1 MLQQSQINS
10 DVVYN
15 VEIHTLLITDV
26 SISIELV
33 HFHLTQKVICML
45 RFLCCFL
52 VIPFFCFVGVSVPE
66 SIPGWSLANRTLR
79 NITNNSDMQ
88 PVNRP
93 VNTGHVRNVNQC
105 SYVFSVFFSFFF
117 SNTIIQQCFCVVLYV
132 ADSPKFDSKSDKANG
147 TSDQS
152 EP

>member
-1 MLQQSQINS
+1 MVSFVHVLLLELIYRVLIVTKYCHKISCFLLQQSQINS

-15 VEIHTLLITDV
+15 VEVHTLLITDI

-33 HFHLTQKVICML
+33 HFHFTQKVICML
-45 RFLCCFL
+45 RFLCFFCFL
-52 VIPFFCFVGVSVPE
+52 VIHLFCFVGVLVPD
-66 SIPGWSLANRTLR
+66 SIPSWSLANRTLR

-105 SYVFSVFFSFFF
+105 SYNVFLFF
-117 SNTIIQQCFCVVLYV
+117 L
-132 ADSPKFDSKSDKANG
+132 
-147 TSDQS
+147 
-152 EP
+152 